1 MTVLRILDINRTYT
15 SYQKGRS
22 RVLADDERFQKSV
35 DYVVENYLDA
45 GCDFPPT
52 STLLSQTF
60 TYLSRRYF
68 DNFHEHF
75 FGVTFTVT
83 ATCQVQQSRI
93 SATQCTLTT
102 ARDVCPENST
112 CSVHPA

>member
-1 MTVLRILDINRTYT
+1 
-15 SYQKGRS
+15 
-22 RVLADDERFQKSV
+22 VLADDERFQKSV

-52 STLLSQTF
+52 STLLSQTL

-68 DNFHEHF
+68 DNFHEQF

-83 ATCQVQQSRI
+83 ATWQEQQSRI
-93 SATQCTLTT
+93 SATH
-102 ARDVCPENST
+102 
-112 CSVHPA
+112 VH